1 LSELKFPYKPRK
13 KGQKGTEQGKA
24 EQEDTK
30 RRKRRYLGQARSP
43 EESRQRN
50 GKDARKARGNES
62 ENKRG
67 AAKREPRSQERNR
80 TT

>member
-1 LSELKFPYKPRK
+1 VWRPPRK
-13 KGQKGTEQGKA
+13 RGQKGIEQGKA
-24 EQEDTK
+24 DTK

-50 GKDARKARGNES
+50 GKDARKPRGNEIG
-62 ENKRG
+62 NKRGNKG

-80 TT
+80 TTKGRI

>member
-1 LSELKFPYKPRK
+1 VWRPPRK

-50 GKDARKARGNES
+50 GKDARKPRGNES
-62 ENKRG
+62 GKSKQRSCEKRT
-67 AAKREPRSQERNR
+67 KKSREK
-80 TT
+80 

>member
-1 LSELKFPYKPRK
+1 VEARK
-13 KGQKGTEQGKA
+13 RGQKGIEQGKA

-50 GKDARKARGNES
+50 GKDARKPRRNEIGNKRGN
-62 ENKRG
+62 KG

-80 TT
+80 TTKGRI